1 MTRVAT
7 DIPFPVVSEKDPD
20 AEGTLATWFA
30 EDGGTVAEGDL
41 LAEVAVD
48 KVDMEIV
55 APAAGTLVHA
65 VDEGAVLKAGVTIGT
80 IS

>member
-1 MTRVAT
+1 MTDVL
-7 DIPFPVVSEKDPD
+7 FPVISADDPD
-20 AEGTLATWFA
+20 SEGTLATWFA
-30 EDGGTVAEGDL
+30 DDGATVAEGDL

-55 APAAGTLVHA
+55 AAVPGTLAHA
-65 VDEGAVLKAGVTIGT
+65 VEEGAVVVQGAVIGT

>member
-1 MTRVAT
+1 MTDVL
-7 DIPFPVVSEKDPD
+7 FPVISADNPD
-20 AEGTLATWFA
+20 GEGTLATWFA
-30 EDGGTVAEGDL
+30 EDGSTVAEGDL

-55 APAAGTLVHA
+55 AATAGILTHRVE
-65 VDEGAVLKAGVTIGT
+65 EGAVVVQGAVIGT

>member
-1 MTRVAT
+1 MT
-7 DIPFPVVSEKDPD
+7 DIVFPVISADDPD
-20 AEGTLATWFA
+20 SEGTLATWFA
-30 EDGGTVAEGDL
+30 EDGSTVAEGDL

-55 APAAGTLVHA
+55 ASTGGTLTHA
-65 VDEGAVLKAGVTIGT
+65 VEEGAVVVQGAVIGT